1 MQLFFRP
8 IEKKFEGEGILP
20 HGNFNNTEEWKPLIH
35 YLEKGAIDFPHHIMF
50 KMGDSDGVI
59 QESYTYQNTNSN
71 SNKIANYLINN
82 FQIDSSI
89 VNAAYLSA
97 YGWKREAVPVTQT
110 KNSLITRI
118 FKSIFE

>member
-8 IEKKFEGEGILP
+8 IEKKYEGEGILP

-82 FQIDSSI
+82 FNKYIFISYD
-89 VNAAYLSA
+89 AYV
-97 YGWKREAVPVTQT
+97 Y
-110 KNSLITRI
+110 
-118 FKSIFE
+118 FEKGVKPSF

>member
-8 IEKKFEGEGILP
+8 IEKKYEGEGILP

-35 YLEKGAIDFPHHIMF
+35 YLEKGAIDFPNHIMF

-82 FQIDSSI
+82 CKI
-89 VNAAYLSA
+89 NTEWTL
-97 YGWKREAVPVTQT
+97 T
-110 KNSLITRI
+110 
-118 FKSIFE
+118 